1 MLNDA
6 EKTPKAKPSA
16 KKSQKP
22 SEPEGSPK
30 TTLTELELEK
40 AAAAAKAHYEE
51 LSFIDEKTGR
61 IVVPGGQGGA

>member
-22 SEPEGSPK
+22 SELEGSPK
-30 TTLTELELEK
+30 TTLTELEK

>member
-6 EKTPKAKPSA
+6 VKTPKAKPSA

-30 TTLTELELEK
+30 PTLTELEK